1 LYLYHNNAQESKE
14 NTVPATAAL
23 ADAGQASYHLV
34 FGLKRG
40 VSEQGKTSW
49 QGRC

>member
-14 NTVPATAAL
+14 NTVPAIAPSPVPVRHDIVRFSAWNG
-23 ADAGQASYHLV
+23 AFSG
-34 FGLKRG
+34 
-40 VSEQGKTSW
+40 QGKTSW